1 MLFSSQE
8 RGINLGLLLMRIGLA
23 AMLLIHSLP
32 RLIDGA
38 AQWKSVG
45 TTLSY
50 VNIGLPLQVL
60 GFVVLLIET
69 LGGVSLLCGYLFRTA
84 CIILTLLFGLYCFNY
99 INIGYR
105 TLTLFS
111 LGLASVFIGLI
122 NTGPGRYA
130 VAVKL
135 EKK

>member
-45 TTLSY
+45 ATVSY

-60 GFVVLLIET
+60 GFVVLLMET

-84 CIILTLLFGLYCFNY
+84 CIILTLLFGLYFFNY
-99 INIGYR
+99 ISIGYR